1 MMGRTPV
8 PYITGGVGNDAGEN
22 DSGQKTSLPP
32 ASHAESPGGSGERLR
47 SLGGGSSLELRTGR
61 RALPDAWVTGRGLDT
76 GLLLVLPLPT
86 NDLSAAGA

>member
-47 SLGGGSSLELRTGR
+47 SLGGGSSLELQLDEGR
-61 RALPDAWVTGRGLDT
+61 CQTP
-76 GLLLVLPLPT
+76 GLLAGDLTRVFCWFFRFLPT
-86 NDLSAAGA
+86 I

>member
-32 ASHAESPGGSGERLR
+32 ASHAESPGGSGEKLR
-47 SLGGGSSLELRTGR
+47 SLGGGSSLELYNWTKGVAR
-61 RALPDAWVTGRGLDT
+61 RLGYWQGT
-76 GLLLVLPLPT
+76 
-86 NDLSAAGA
+86 